1 MNELRMYVEHLFEGR
16 VLTPENIELKEE
28 IYGNLVARYE
38 DLLADGVDEAEALR
52 RTKESMASVDDV
64 LDGDAFDHDDAAVA
78 TSGEAPV
85 EEAPAAV
92 TTSLDE
98 HAAAA
103 TTPLGAAD
111 AVEPGATRPGGPTPV
126 TEPGTATLHPQPEQP
141 VKRRRVWPLV
151 LVFIVA
157 IVLLLGIGLASCSLM
172 TGVRAFTQDAN
183 VSVGKDGVHVE
194 DGNNVVDV
202 SPNGGVSVYSEDS
215 GIVVEPDGTVI
226 LDGEAGDELIRS
238 VVNSNYNDVATYVGK
253 SFDDV
258 DSLDVL
264 IFNLPMGEWAANL
277 DVTRGNGVLRFDYVR
292 VPSYFE
298 GESVGAALAYN
309 VTALF
314 CAVPDAQ
321 KIQVTVSESD
331 EVNEHECYVFNRAT
345 VEEMYGVPLNAE
357 MVNEAGWKQL
367 KNDNLYKHDFAERM
381 LDRAES
387 DAR

>member
-64 LDGDAFDHDDAAVA
+64 LDGDVSDDDDAAVA
-78 TSGEAPV
+78 ASGEAQT
-85 EEAPAAV
+85 EEAPAANMGDA
-92 TTSLDE
+92 TAS
-98 HAAAA
+98 AA
-103 TTPLGAAD
+103 TTSQGAAE
-111 AVEPGATRPGGPTPV
+111 AVEPGATCPGGPTPV
-126 TEPGTATLHPQPEQP
+126 TEPGAATLHSQPEQP

-151 LVFIVA
+151 LVSIVA
-157 IVLLLGIGLASCSLM
+157 IILLLGIGLASCSLM
-172 TGVRAFTQDAN
+172 AGVGALTQNAS
-183 VSVGKDGVHVE
+183 VSVNEDGVHVE

-226 LDGEAGDELIRS
+226 LDGEVGDELIRS
-238 VVNSNYNDVATYVGK
+238 VVNSSYNDVATYVGK
-253 SFDDV
+253 GFDDV
-258 DSLDVL
+258 DSLNAL

-298 GESVGAALAYN
+298 GASVDAALAYN

-345 VEEMYGVPLNAE
+345 VEEMYGVPLNAD

-381 LDRAES
+381 LDRAEG

>member
-64 LDGDAFDHDDAAVA
+64 LDGEAFDHDDAAVA
-78 TSGEAPV
+78 T
-85 EEAPAAV
+85 
-92 TTSLDE
+92 
-98 HAAAA
+98 AAA

-126 TEPGTATLHPQPEQP
+126 TEPGTATLRPQPEQP

-226 LDGEAGDELIRS
+226 FDGEAGDELIRS

-345 VEEMYGVPLNAE
+345 VEEMYGVALNAD